1 MEPFNV
7 DNLTF
12 TEAGCL
18 PIIKEFARRISL
30 VETVDR
36 LVDSQMELKPGLAVL
51 AMVVDTLS
59 GRSPL
64 YRLVD
69 FYEGKD
75 VELLLGTDVTPGVFS
90 DDNVGRALDRIHEAG
105 TQKIFSQIAQNALD
119 AFDIDTRRAHFDT
132 TSINVYG
139 DYDLTDPPFMI
150 TYGHSK
156 DKRPDLKQFL
166 MTMLCVDHNIP
177 VFGATK
183 DGNASDKTINNEIL
197 STMSTHMAMHGLQPG
212 AFVYVADSAFVTPA
226 NLAKARE
233 KNVMFLT
240 RLPATYKECSSV
252 IQTAV
257 KADTWIDIGRLAQ
270 EVTEK
275 RPQAHYRACEGTVTL
290 YDVIYRAIVV
300 HSSAHDK
307 RRSKRIDRLLTTH
320 RRQLEDV
327 CSQASTPFVCRPD
340 AEAAAEK
347 LKACGSLYH
356 RLEVDIEEVPRYA
369 RGRPVKGKERIPERH
384 EYILK
389 TTIHEDPAKV
399 EPLRA
404 EAGCFVLLTTME
416 GEKEMWPAR
425 ELLSLYKDQNG
436 IEKNF
441 GFLKDPVIVNSL
453 FLKKAERIEVLGLV
467 LLIALLIWR
476 LMEHSMRRY
485 LDETNGTITGWD
497 KRPTKRPTSFMM
509 TTKFASVLLVK
520 AGSSRTLARPLKQV
534 QLEFLK
540 ALNVPP
546 TVFTVP

>member
-1 MEPFNV
+1 
-7 DNLTF
+7 
-12 TEAGCL
+12 
-18 PIIKEFARRISL
+18 
-30 VETVDR
+30 
-36 LVDSQMELKPGLAVL
+36 
-51 AMVVDTLS
+51 
-59 GRSPL
+59 
-64 YRLVD
+64 
-69 FYEGKD
+69 
-75 VELLLGTDVTPGVFS
+75 
-90 DDNVGRALDRIHEAG
+90 
-105 TQKIFSQIAQNALD
+105 
-119 AFDIDTRRAHFDT
+119 
-132 TSINVYG
+132 
-139 DYDLTDPPFMI
+139 
-150 TYGHSK
+150 
-156 DKRPDLKQFL
+156 
-166 MTMLCVDHNIP
+166 
-177 VFGATK
+177 
-183 DGNASDKTINNEIL
+183 
-197 STMSTHMAMHGLQPG
+197 MSTHMAMHGLQPG

-275 RPQAHYRACEGTVTL
+275 RPQAHYRACESTVTL

-320 RRQLEDV
+320 RKQCEDV
-327 CSQASTPFVCRPD
+327 VKQASTPFFCRPD

-347 LKACGSLYH
+347 LKVCGSLYH